1 MHTSEETMKKR
12 SLGKIIVEG
21 RDYETLKEMDR
32 AADRESMTI
41 FMICIIA
48 LTIVVSVCLLI
59 QWTWDVAGMAEDW
72 PGMRDAPVIMLAI
85 VSFMMGA
92 TIFYGSVSKCIKS
105 RLNQM
110 CDEAF
115 GYTEPKDDE
124 EEPLTTNALSEKVE
138 E

>member
-1 MHTSEETMKKR
+1 MKKR
-12 SLGKIIVEG
+12 SLGKIIVDG
-21 RDYETLKEMDR
+21 RDYETLKDINR

-41 FMICIIA
+41 FMLCISA
-48 LTIVVSVCLLI
+48 LVIVIGVCLLI
-59 QWTWDVAGMAEDW
+59 QWTWDVAGMTEDW
-72 PGMRDAPVIMLAI
+72 PGMRDAPIIMLAI

-92 TIFYGSVSKCIKS
+92 TLPYASVSGCIRSK
-105 RLNQM
+105 LNQM

-124 EEPLTTNALSEKVE
+124 EEPLTTNTLSEKVE